1 MIAVQEMIK
10 TSTPPLIYTTQE
22 ELKTLLAKG
31 VIINMGKTWFSLNK
45 RGQNCV
51 MISAAECMIPLSNT
65 NIRHSHDYDSRFVT
79 GNCLMFRWEFK
90 THIQTQFLSPKTVYT
105 VNLVFKIKKDTL
117 SIWSSYGEPTYVTIG
132 ADPSFLYF
140 ADEREDGWLTAKLY
154 KFTSEGRYVDL
165 EIIFES
171 IANYDSSV
179 LVVEGIEFQ
188 PLEKVDHEDETDG
201 QIAKKL
207 YLFFG
212 RGFPIK
218 YVEGLPTPF
227 KRKGG
232 VKLFPV
238 LIFRFE
244 PDHRVA
250 LAAPTSLPFLG
261 INPVELSNL

>member
-1 MIAVQEMIK
+1 MPLDYEEMIK
-10 TSTPPLIYTTQE
+10 TSVPPLIYTSQE
-22 ELKTLLAKG
+22 ELKTLLTKG
-31 VIINMGKTWFSLNK
+31 VILNMGKTWFSINK
-45 RGQNCV
+45 NGQHCE
-51 MISAAECMIPLSNT
+51 MISAAECIIPLSNT
-65 NIRHSHDYDSRFVT
+65 DNSYSHEYASRFVT
-79 GNCLMFRWEFK
+79 GNCLMFRWKFQ

-105 VNLVFKIKKDTL
+105 VNLVFKIKKHK
-117 SIWSSYGEPTYVTIG
+117 WSSYGEPTYVTIG

-218 YVEGLPTPF
+218 YVEGTSPITGAISAIWTPPHHLN
-227 KRKGG
+227 
-232 VKLFPV
+232 V
-238 LIFRFE
+238 
-244 PDHRVA
+244 
-250 LAAPTSLPFLG
+250 
-261 INPVELSNL
+261 